1 MTAIELKPIEQKT
14 SLDILYNFE
23 TDELNKVSNHLYEFP
38 EHTNSLIQ
46 LKDKVFKPTKL
57 YLTPKLHNGKH
68 SNELIVEMVG
78 DTHHNTNTNSHKTD
92 KLFICFTLSSSSG
105 NYHSSLTFPM
115 KTSPLE
121 EFVNMY
127 GSTNLFYTTRNRHPV
142 IVCPTVI
149 RVGNDF
155 PIITS
160 TARKVYKDIFE
171 PNEFHILSSII
182 TLQDNNPRTIEAG
195 SNLVHFQK
203 QLFSIV
209 EGFNTISY
217 ESISG
222 YYLECN
228 ALADIGNED
237 KSEFIITPLKT
248 KVDASLFA
256 MIFFI
261 FLFLGLFF
269 VPILTILFIYN
280 HKEDTLPNNLVHI
293 IFICGFVLATILT
306 IAFKAKD
313 KKFKKKKRGH
323 GINSS
328 KLYKNDRKN
337 KKNYNGA
344 LISLLCFLG
353 LLVGDKLGLLILL
366 NSNYQDSNKHTYKL
380 DTMDSNKWFSYMTI
394 YPYNFIEK
402 IGADNRKMEKDKSTK
417 NNSVVPAF

>member
-92 KLFICFTLSSSSG
+92 KLFICFTLSTSSG

-121 EFVNMY
+121 EFVKMY
-127 GSTNLFYTTRNRHPV
+127 GTTNLIYTTRNRHPV

-195 SNLVHFQK
+195 TNLVHFQK

-248 KVDASLFA
+248 KVDASFFGL
-256 MIFFI
+256 IFFM
-261 FLFLGLFF
+261 FLLLGMIVLPLFNINFMYGIKPFSNILPAADFSLANLLHVLFGVGFLIALIIVIISKSKMKKMTKKMGHVPRQERQSANSKEKNSKNIYNQYARHKKFYRNSLISLLVFLGLF
-269 VPILTILFIYN
+269 VGELIGLMIL
-280 HKEDTLPNNLVHI
+280 
-293 IFICGFVLATILT
+293 C
-306 IAFKAKD
+306 
-313 KKFKKKKRGH
+313 
-323 GINSS
+323 S
-328 KLYKNDRKN
+328 
-337 KKNYNGA
+337 
-344 LISLLCFLG
+344 
-353 LLVGDKLGLLILL
+353 
-366 NSNYQDSNKHTYKL
+366 SNYKDENDNTYTIKIEA
-380 DTMDSNKWFSYMTI
+380 SYFL
-394 YPYNFIEK
+394 YPYYSI
-402 IGADNRKMEKDKSTK
+402 DKSPPTAT
-417 NNSVVPAF
+417 PATP